1 MQKLICLDSISF
13 DLLGNF
19 RLDRF
24 DNYNFIKIDKR
35 ETKEPLCLTKINK
48 LKGNEYFFS
57 LGKKLIEIY
66 ERIKNLSNQ
75 PLSDQSSIIIDALRN
90 FIVFNRIEIL
100 DCNIIVLEGERCSGK
115 DTTIEYLKN
124 QGNLH
129 NVFFAPR
136 KTNNTAWQFLNNYK
150 KDCYFYLGDIVQSI
164 LLWFADISYRISDYL
179 IASGSKPTIFI
190 NRYVYS
196 VLICICSNYFETLR
210 HEYKEIIITLIS
222 KIFNLFPI
230 ANLVFSLNTSNE
242 ILKKRLKNTRKH
254 FLTYEESQK
263 MANNIKL
270 FKLLTGKNIFHIK
283 INNKSTY
290 EIANFILEKLS
301 STILLHSHG
310 ACIS

>member
-13 DLLGNF
+13 DLLENF
-19 RLDRF
+19 RLERF

-48 LKGNEYFFS
+48 LKGNEYFFY
-57 LGKKLIEIY
+57 LGEKFIEIC
-66 ERIKNLSNQ
+66 ERIKNLNNKS
-75 PLSDQSSIIIDALRN
+75 LGEQSGIIIDSLRN

-100 DCNIIVLEGERCSGK
+100 DCSIIVLEGERCSGK

-124 QGNLH
+124 QENLH

-136 KTNNTAWQFLNNYK
+136 KTNNAAWQLLNNYK
-150 KDCYFYLGDIVQSI
+150 KDCYFYLGDIMQSI
-164 LLWFADISYRISDYL
+164 LLWFADLSYRISDYL

-196 VLICICSNYFETLR
+196 VLICICSNYFETLK
-210 HEYKEIIITLIS
+210 HEHKEIIITLIS
-222 KIFNLFPI
+222 KLFNLFPI
-230 ANLVFSLNTSNE
+230 ANFVFSLNSSNE

-270 FKLLTGKNIFHIK
+270 FQLLKGKNIFHIK
-283 INNKSTY
+283 INSKSPH
-290 EIANFILEKLS
+290 EIANFILGKLS
-301 STILLHSHG
+301 KI
-310 ACIS
+310 I